1 MYMILRFP
9 SGRQID
15 GILLAASQDRMRI
28 VSRRINETL
37 ELRRIEG
44 QRFSDRGER
53 VEIESWLADGQTRTR
68 AFCSV
73 VGERVS
79 TAWQ

>member
-15 GILLAASQDRMRI
+15 GILLAASRDRMRI

-44 QRFSDRGER
+44 KWFSDRGER

-68 AFCSV
+68 SFCAV